1 MYSRLRPMAGAL
13 LLACAAFPAQALEG
27 DRIRPSVGLTY
38 TYTDNVFYLD
48 DRIPNAAAPYLKS
61 NQRNDTTLG
70 LRLGLDI
77 DHYWNRQTFVLRSQV
92 TENRHITYDSLDYQ
106 AYNVRGTWN
115 WVVGERWDGDAG
127 IEKTQ
132 VASNLYDFFANNQRE
147 TRNLRTQT
155 AMYASA
161 MLRMSAD
168 WKLRAAVRHVEI
180 ENSLSRFRGADQQQW
195 ITEVGTRHYSKG
207 TDDFLGLTFRYVD
220 GDFPNRTVVGA
231 STIDNGF
238 RQYTLEGN
246 VEYQLSGLT
255 RITGSAGLTTRRHPQ
270 VSQRDFTGPTGRVN
284 LTYRQSDKTTL
295 TTAVFQEIGAWEDA
309 TSSYILTRGFSV
321 TPSYSISD
329 KLVAQGNYA
338 LRQRSFEGDPNF
350 VTTTTDK
357 RVDRIHSLSATLSW
371 LPLRQTRIDMTL
383 SYDKRKA
390 NAAFGSFSDFDATSL
405 YVSGQLTF

>member
-1 MYSRLRPMAGAL
+1 MAGAL
-13 LLACAAFPAQALEG
+13 LLACAASATHALEG

-38 TYTDNVFYLD
+38 TYTNNVFYLD
-48 DRIPNAAAPYLKS
+48 DRFPNAAAPYLKN
-61 NQRNDTTLG
+61 NQRGDTTLG
-70 LRLGLDI
+70 LRLGLDV
-77 DHYWNRQTFVLRSQV
+77 DHYWNRQTFALRSQI
-92 TENRHITYDSLDYQ
+92 TENRHVTYDTLNYQ

-132 VASNLYDFFANNQRE
+132 VASNLYDFFANDQRE
-147 TRNLRTQT
+147 TRNLRAQT
-155 AMYASA
+155 ALYASA

-168 WKLRAAVRHVEI
+168 WKLRAGIRYVDI
-180 ENSLSRFRGADQQQW
+180 ENSLSRFTSANQQQW

-220 GDFPNRTVVGA
+220 GSFPNRVVTGG

-255 RITGSAGLTTRRHPQ
+255 RITGSAGLTTRQHQQ
-270 VSQRDFTGPTGRVN
+270 VSQRNFTGPTGRVN
-284 LTYRQSDKTTL
+284 LTYRQSDKTTW
-295 TTAVFQEIGAWEDA
+295 TTSVFQEIGAWEDA

-329 KLVAQGNYA
+329 KLSAQANYG
-338 LRQRSFEGDPNF
+338 LRRRSFEGDPNF

-357 RVDRIHSLSATLSW
+357 RSDQIHSLSATLTW
-371 LPLRQTRIDMTL
+371 LPLRQTRIDTTL

-390 NAAFGSFSDFDATSL
+390 NAAFGSFADFDAMSL
-405 YVSGQLTF
+405 YISAVLTF

>member
-1 MYSRLRPMAGAL
+1 MAGAL
-13 LLACAAFPAQALEG
+13 LLACAAAPTHALQG

-38 TYTDNVFYLD
+38 TYTNNVFYLD
-48 DRIPNAAAPYLKS
+48 DRFPNAGAPFLKN
-61 NQRNDTTLG
+61 NQRHDTTLG

-77 DHYWNRQTFVLRSQV
+77 DHYWNRQTFALRSQI
-92 TENRHITYDSLDYQ
+92 TENRHVTYDSLNYQ

-132 VASNLYDFFANNQRE
+132 VASNLYDFFANNQRD
-147 TRNLRTQT
+147 TRNLRVQT
-155 AMYASA
+155 AMFANA

-168 WKLRAAVRHVEI
+168 WKLRAGIRYVDI
-180 ENSLSRFRGADQQQW
+180 ENSLSRFAIANQQQW

-220 GDFPNRTVVGA
+220 GSFPTRTVVGG

-238 RQYTLEGN
+238 QQYTLEGN

-284 LTYRQSDKTTL
+284 LTYRPSEKL
-295 TTAVFQEIGAWEDA
+295 TWNASAFQEIGAWEDA

-329 KLVAQGNYA
+329 KLVAQANYG
-338 LRQRSFEGDPNF
+338 LRRRSFEGDPNF
-350 VTTTTDK
+350 VTNTTGQ
-357 RVDRIHSLSATLSW
+357 RIDQIQSLSATLSW
-371 LPLRQTRIDMTL
+371 LPLRQTRVDTTL

-390 NAAFGSFSDFDATSL
+390 NAAFGSFADFDVMTL

>member
-1 MYSRLRPMAGAL
+1 MAGVL
-13 LLACAAFPAQALEG
+13 LLACAAAPVHALEG

-48 DRIPNAAAPYLKS
+48 DRFPNAGAPFLKN
-61 NQRNDTTLG
+61 NQRHDTTLG
-70 LRLGLDI
+70 LRLGFDV
-77 DHYWNRQTFVLRSQV
+77 DHYWNRQTFVLRSQL
-92 TENRHITYDSLDYQ
+92 TENRHVTYSSLDYQ

-132 VASNLYDFFANNQRE
+132 VASNLYDFFANDQRQ

-155 AMYASA
+155 VMSATA

-168 WKLRAAVRHVEI
+168 WKLRAGIRFADI
-180 ENSLSRFRGADQQQW
+180 ENSLARFSGADQQQW

-207 TDDFLGLTFRYVD
+207 TDDFLGLTFRYLD
-220 GDFPNRTVVGA
+220 GTFPNRTVIAG
-231 STIDNGF
+231 STIDNSF
-238 RQYTLEGN
+238 QQYTLEGN

-284 LTYRQSDKTTL
+284 VTYRQSEKTTWA
-295 TTAVFQEIGAWEDA
+295 TAVFQEIGGWEDA
-309 TSSYILTRGFSV
+309 TSSYILTRGFTV

-329 KLVAQGNYA
+329 KLVAQANYG
-338 LRQRSFEGDPNF
+338 LRRRSFEGDPNF
-350 VTTTTDK
+350 VVNTNDM
-357 RVDRIHSLSATLSW
+357 RIDQIHSWSATLSW
-371 LPLRQTRIDMTL
+371 LPLRRTRVDTTL

-390 NAAFGSFSDFDATSL
+390 NAAFGNFADFDVLTL